1 VAASATDPTPQQI
14 AAARASFE
22 RIAALQNFFPE
33 FYQRFFARC
42 PEARAMFAKTDFQ
55 HQHRLLKHAISLLL
69 IYPNHRKEPV
79 EEPNLLTRVAE
90 RHGRGDLRVPAEMYG
105 PFVDALVDNVRHF
118 DPEGSAEVEAAW
130 RATLA
135 SGVAYMQSKSET
147 RSE

>member
-1 VAASATDPTPQQI
+1 MTDPSTAPTQEQM

-42 PEARAMFAKTDFQ
+42 PEAQPMFAKTNFE

-69 IYPNHRKEPV
+69 IFPGHQGNR
-79 EEPNLLTRVAE
+79 EPNLLTRVAE
-90 RHGRGDLRVPAEMYG
+90 RHGRRDLRIPAEMYA
-105 PFVDALVDNVRHF
+105 PFVEALLDNVRHF
-118 DPEGSAEVEAAW
+118 DSQMTPDVEAAW

-135 SGVAYMQSKSET
+135 VGVDYMRTKS
-147 RSE
+147 